1 MSNSS
6 LGIVVD
12 STADIS
18 PEEQQNHGIKVIPL
32 RIQFGSESFLDGVE
46 IRHDEFYQR
55 LADDK
60 QLPTTAA
67 PSPGAFIQVYEE
79 VAQKHGAILSIH
91 MTGKMSSTVQVAQQA
106 ARQVMDD
113 MPQARIEVID
123 SQQISVIMT
132 YMALAAAEAAQQGKG
147 LDEVVPLVCDIA
159 SRGFIYVGFESL
171 HHLERG
177 GRIGHVRAFL
187 GTLLRV
193 KPLAALVEGELQPL
207 ERVRTTKRMLAR
219 LVDLTREQGDLAE
232 LAVLYA
238 VQREMAEKLREQLA
252 ETGIIAPERIRLI
265 QVGGVIGTHTGPDS
279 LGIAG
284 LRSA

>member
-6 LGIVVD
+6 LGIIVD

-18 PEEQQNHGIKVIPL
+18 PEEQQHHGIKVIPL
-32 RIQFGSESFLDGVE
+32 RVQFGSESFLDGVE
-46 IRHDEFYQR
+46 INREEFYKR
-55 LADDK
+55 LAEEK

-67 PSPGAFIQVYEE
+67 PSIGSFIQVYEE
-79 VAQKHGAILSIH
+79 LAQQHDAILSIH
-91 MTGKMSSTVQVAQQA
+91 MTGKMSSTVDVARQA
-106 ARQVMDD
+106 ARQVMDS
-113 MPQARIEVID
+113 MPQVRIEVVD
-123 SQQISVIMT
+123 SQQITVLMT
-132 YMALAAAEAAQQGKG
+132 NMALAAAEAAQQGKG
-147 LDEVVPLVCDIA
+147 LDEVVPLVCDMA
-159 SRGFIYVGFESL
+159 ARSFIYVGFESL

-207 ERVRTTKRMLAR
+207 ERVRTTKRLLSR
-219 LVDLTREQGDLAE
+219 LVGLTREQGELAE
-232 LAVLYA
+232 LAVLYG
-238 VQREMAEKLREQLA
+238 VRHDMAERLREQVA
-252 ETGIIAPERIRLI
+252 EAGIIAPERIRLI
-265 QVGGVIGTHTGPDS
+265 QVSGVIGTHTGPDS